1 MISEKTS
8 EAYKILAWARERVC
22 IAVGESISYYTA
34 WGSAVAFQN
43 IQNEFQDIQRNC
55 VYNFSELSRDEAIDL
70 GFGLWE
76 SERPYYLL
84 IPIWIV
90 SFLPEEI
97 PTKTVN
103 GETSIKRDDMDLDH
117 RYGLLAY
124 GVEFEK

>member
-8 EAYKILAWARERVC
+8 EAYKTLAWARKRVG
-22 IAVGESISYYTA
+22 IAVGETIFTA

-43 IQNEFQDIQRNC
+43 IQNAFKDIQRTC

-90 SFLPEEI
+90 PFLPEEI